1 MLLLKQFNAR
11 EEFFAITRVHL
22 NIYCTF
28 LLRRSYTRKI
38 VRKFS
43 QSAKST
49 TPKMKISRPF
59 IWTFLKASFRFFK
72 VRSYNFDISS
82 QQIRRFTLKTH
93 EVKVEKIQEDSLDSI
108 PSPSVKIHGWERYK
122 CNALLGVVNKHLDTK
137 SLLTIPSNVLSL
149 PIKQTFPHMI

>member
-1 MLLLKQFNAR
+1 MTQPLRKAVNMLLLKQFNAR

-59 IWTFLKASFRFFK
+59 IWNFLLSRFE
-72 VRSYNFDISS
+72 VITLTSQRSKLDDS
-82 QQIRRFTLKTH
+82 H
-93 EVKVEKIQEDSLDSI
+93 EVKVTYKRVCIDNYLSAAG
-108 PSPSVKIHGWERYK
+108 SVVQK
-122 CNALLGVVNKHLDTK
+122 N
-137 SLLTIPSNVLSL
+137 
-149 PIKQTFPHMI
+149 

>member
-1 MLLLKQFNAR
+1 MQTVNRKSITTNNLPKRIGFLKIRQFQAVNISYPLMTQPLRKAVKMMLRLKQFNAR

-59 IWTFLKASFRFFK
+59 IWTFLKASIPSFK
-72 VRSYNFDISS
+72 VRSYNFDISA
-82 QQIRRFTLKTH
+82 QQIK
-93 EVKVEKIQEDSLDSI
+93 
-108 PSPSVKIHGWERYK
+108 
-122 CNALLGVVNKHLDTK
+122 
-137 SLLTIPSNVLSL
+137 
-149 PIKQTFPHMI
+149 

>member
-1 MLLLKQFNAR
+1 MCPSQNIRTLTLNISYPLMTQPLRKAVNMLFLKQFNAR

-59 IWTFLKASFRFFK
+59 IWTFSR
-72 VRSYNFDISS
+72 
-82 QQIRRFTLKTH
+82 
-93 EVKVEKIQEDSLDSI
+93 
-108 PSPSVKIHGWERYK
+108 
-122 CNALLGVVNKHLDTK
+122 LLF
-137 SLLTIPSNVLSL
+137 VLSRFEVITL
-149 PIKQTFPHMI
+149 TSHHSKLDDSHSKHTNSKQFIKELK

>member
-1 MLLLKQFNAR
+1 MPKHWWYQDWIEAVEAFQISVQTVNRKSITRNNQNVLAFWREGNLKLLTYPLKTQPLRKAVKMMLRLKQFDAR

-49 TPKMKISRPF
+49 TPKMKISRHF
-59 IWTFLKASFRFFK
+59 IWTFLKVSCIPSFK
-72 VRSYNFDISS
+72 VWSYFDIS
-82 QQIRRFTLKTH
+82 
-93 EVKVEKIQEDSLDSI
+93 
-108 PSPSVKIHGWERYK
+108 
-122 CNALLGVVNKHLDTK
+122 A
-137 SLLTIPSNVLSL
+137 
-149 PIKQTFPHMI
+149 

>member
-1 MLLLKQFNAR
+1 MQTVNRKSININSLLKRIGFFKKSTQAVNISYPLMTQPLRKAVNMLLLKQFNAR

-72 VRSYNFDISS
+72 VRSYNFDISA
-82 QQIRRFTLKTH
+82 QQIRRFTLKTN
-93 EVKVEKIQEDSLDSI
+93 EL
-108 PSPSVKIHGWERYK
+108 
-122 CNALLGVVNKHLDTK
+122 
-137 SLLTIPSNVLSL
+137 
-149 PIKQTFPHMI
+149 